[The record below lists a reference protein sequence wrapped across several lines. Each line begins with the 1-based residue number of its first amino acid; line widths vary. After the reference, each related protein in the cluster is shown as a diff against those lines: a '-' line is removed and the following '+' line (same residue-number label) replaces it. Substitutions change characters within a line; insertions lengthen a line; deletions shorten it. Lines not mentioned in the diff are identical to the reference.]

1 MIVDNI
7 SRFTRGWFIGDF
19 EPSIL
24 RTKDFEVAVIS
35 HEKDEHIPKHY
46 HSIATEYNI
55 LLSGKMFINNKTIK
69 PGDIFVFEK
78 NEAVDAKVMESSQVL
93 CVKVP
98 SVIGDKHDV
107 QSNL

>member
-1 MIVDNI
+1 
-7 SRFTRGWFIGDF
+7 
-19 EPSIL
+19 
-24 RTKDFEVAVIS
+24 
-35 HEKDEHIPKHY
+35 
-46 HSIATEYNI
+46 
-55 LLSGKMFINNKTIK
+55 MFINNKTIE
-69 PGDIFVFEK
+69 PGDIFVFKK

>member
-1 MIVDNI
+1 MNVTKLSDYV
-7 SRFTRGWFIGDF
+7 RGYFIGNF
-19 EPSIL
+19 EPSL
-24 RTKDFEVAVIS
+24 LKTKDFEVAVIS

-55 LLSGKMFINNKTIK
+55 LLSGKMFINNKTIE